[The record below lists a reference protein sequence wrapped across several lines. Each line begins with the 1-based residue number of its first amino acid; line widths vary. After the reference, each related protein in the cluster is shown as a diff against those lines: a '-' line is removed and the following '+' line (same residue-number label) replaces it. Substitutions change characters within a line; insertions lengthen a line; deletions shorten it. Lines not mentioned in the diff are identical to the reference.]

1 MPCAPAIRLE
11 LRPSRLRRRCE
22 AALVALTALGLVLA
36 PWPLAWRLVAVTVFA
51 LAMIVAHGLGSRR
64 PAPAAV
70 EWRSDGRWFLD
81 VGDEAVPAQHRSTR
95 IVGPLVALDFVAAGR
110 SHRIALWPDSADPD
124 ALRRLRI
131 RLARTQRGDGDSPDR
146 RAVG

>member
-1 MPCAPAIRLE
+1 MPSAPAIRLE
-11 LRPSRLRRRCE
+11 LRRSRLRRRCE
-22 AALVALTALGLVLA
+22 GALVALTALGLALA
-36 PWPLAWRLVAVTVFA
+36 PWPIEWRFVALAVFA
-51 LAMIVAHGLGSRR
+51 LAVAVAHVLGSRR

-81 VGDEAVPAQHRSTR
+81 VGDEALPARHRSTR
-95 IVGPLVALDFVAAGR
+95 IVGPLIALDFDAAGGR
-110 SHRIALWPDSADPD
+110 HRIALWPDSADPD

-131 RLARTQRGDGDSPDR
+131 RLARAAGDDGDSPDG